1 MAISWKHTKQKLEKV
16 KEESALAKPKVK
28 FTDLKSLDELLTLDD
43 PWAENPQEPIP
54 TFSNETGQQSG
65 VDYSPPI
72 NGQVLEWVAFDKKG
86 DYESSEDEDTAA
98 VTDKDGN
105 ESEQVTR
112 KRVET
117 LAEAN
122 VVTSLI
128 KGTDVPG
135 SKYTG
140 LHNPIIDID
149 VPVHL
154 VPSTTPGHGHLYF
167 EKPMTWPQFKKLL
180 AVMVEVG
187 LVEPGYLGASDNR
200 GHTCVR
206 LPGLKK

>member
-1 MAISWKHTKQKLEKV
+1 MAISWKHTKGKMAKV
-16 KEESALAKPKVK
+16 KESTPDEHPEVAGLA
-28 FTDLKSLDELLTLDD
+28 DLLTLDD
-43 PWAENPQEPIP
+43 VWEVKAQEPIP
-54 TFSNETGQQSG
+54 PFGQETGQQPG
-65 VDYSPPI
+65 VDYSPPL

-86 DYESSEDEDTAA
+86 DYEASEDKDTVA
-98 VTDKDGN
+98 VSDQDGN
-105 ESEQVTR
+105 VSQQATR
-112 KRVET
+112 VRVET

-135 SKYTG
+135 QKYTG

-154 VPSTTPGHGHLYF
+154 VPSSTPGHGHLYF
-167 EKPMTWPQFKKLL
+167 EKPMTWDQFKKLL

-206 LPGLKK
+206 LPGLKKTTP